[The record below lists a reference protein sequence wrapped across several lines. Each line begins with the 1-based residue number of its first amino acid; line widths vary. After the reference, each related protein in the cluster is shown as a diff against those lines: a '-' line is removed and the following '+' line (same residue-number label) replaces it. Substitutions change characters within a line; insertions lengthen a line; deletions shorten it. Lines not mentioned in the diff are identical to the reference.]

1 MSASIPAALGRISVA
16 RLSLRLVLFCT
27 LVASAFAA
35 STTSADAGLLP
46 GLLGGNCGSMSKV
59 FAPWGDNAPYY
70 FAPNG
75 GFESG
80 AQGWTLAGGAQVVAG
95 NEGYYVHSTGDRYSL
110 SIPNGA
116 TVISPPLCSG
126 VTYKGLRFFAM
137 SPSGSATIHVRVIA
151 RGLLSIL
158 SVLDGGTF
166 QVGST
171 WQPTPV
177 STLLTGLSELV
188 GVKSIQIQITVSGN
202 VQIDDLFVDP
212 LLQEA

>member
-1 MSASIPAALGRISVA
+1 VA
-16 RLSLRLVLFCT
+16 RLSLRLVLFCA

-35 STTSADAGLLP
+35 STTSADAGLIP
-46 GLLGGNCGSMSKV
+46 SLLGGNCGSMSKV
-59 FAPWGDNAPYY
+59 FAPWGDYAPYY

-80 AQGWTLAGGAQVVAG
+80 AQGWTLTGGAQVVAG
-95 NEGYYVHSTGDRYSL
+95 NEGYFVHSTGDGYSL

-116 TVISPPLCSG
+116 TVTSPALCSG
-126 VTYKGLRFFAM
+126 VTYKGLRFFAVA
-137 SPSGSATIHVRVIA
+137 PGGSATIHVRVIA

-158 SVLDGGTF
+158 AVLDGGNI
-166 QVGST
+166 QVGSK

-188 GVKSIQIQITVSGN
+188 GVKSIQIQLTASGN
-202 VQIDDLFVDP
+202 VQIDDLYVDP